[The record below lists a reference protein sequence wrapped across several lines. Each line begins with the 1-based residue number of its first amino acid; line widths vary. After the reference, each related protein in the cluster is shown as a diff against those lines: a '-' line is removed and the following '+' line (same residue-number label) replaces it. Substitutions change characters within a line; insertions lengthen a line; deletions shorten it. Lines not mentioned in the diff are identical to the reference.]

1 MSKINSSPKI
11 YVDVSRNK
19 KMGRGVFAKDK
30 ISKGELIERCPIIVL
45 PDYETS
51 IIETS
56 QLVNYT
62 YFFGRHNNKPCLVLG
77 YGSLYNH
84 STQPNAI
91 YKPKLGKQ
99 VVDFVAI
106 RNIKKGEE
114 ITVSYSKNPNTKLW
128 FRVY

>member
-1 MSKINSSPKI
+1 MSKVNSFPKI

-19 KMGRGVFAKDK
+19 KMGRGVFAKDR
-30 ISKGELIERCPIIVL
+30 ISKGELIESCPIIVL

-51 IIETS
+51 IIEQS
-56 QLVNYT
+56 YLVNYI
-62 YFFGRHNNKPCLVLG
+62 YFFGRHKNKPCLVLG

-84 STQPNAI
+84 STHPNAV

-99 VVDFVAI
+99 VVEFVAI
-106 RNIKKGEE
+106 REIEKGEE
-114 ITVSYSKNPNTKLW
+114 LTVSYSKSPNTKLW

>member
-45 PDYETS
+45 PEYETS

-62 YFFGRHNNKPCLVLG
+62 YFFGINKDKPCIVLG
-77 YGSLYNH
+77 CGSLYNH
-84 STQPNAI
+84 STQPNAV
-91 YKPKLGKQ
+91 YKPKLRKQ

-106 RNIKKGEE
+106 RSIKKGEE